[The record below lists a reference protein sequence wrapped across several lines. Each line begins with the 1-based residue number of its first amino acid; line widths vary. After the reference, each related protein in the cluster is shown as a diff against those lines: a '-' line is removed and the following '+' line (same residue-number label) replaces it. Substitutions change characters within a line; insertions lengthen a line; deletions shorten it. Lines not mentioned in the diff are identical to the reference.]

1 VALNFQTHDANLTLN
16 DGLFRQAGN
25 CGYVRKPASV
35 MGGQKLEK
43 KTVKIHILSARCLPK
58 PKGAKEGELID
69 PYVQIDLHDVRIA
82 NTKTEEHVKESFTTS
97 TVDNNGF
104 NPVWKKGTTAK
115 FEIHNPDVAMIHF
128 RIIDDDLGFDDKLAS
143 SAIPFTCL
151 RKGYR
156 SVQLYDENDTRTG
169 PFESSTLFVKIEY

>member
-1 VALNFQTHDANLTLN
+1 
-16 DGLFRQAGN
+16 
-25 CGYVRKPASV
+25 
-35 MGGQKLEK
+35 
-43 KTVKIHILSARCLPK
+43 
-58 PKGAKEGELID
+58 
-69 PYVQIDLHDVRIA
+69 
-82 NTKTEEHVKESFTTS
+82 
-97 TVDNNGF
+97 
-104 NPVWKKGTTAK
+104 
-115 FEIHNPDVAMIHF
+115 MIHF